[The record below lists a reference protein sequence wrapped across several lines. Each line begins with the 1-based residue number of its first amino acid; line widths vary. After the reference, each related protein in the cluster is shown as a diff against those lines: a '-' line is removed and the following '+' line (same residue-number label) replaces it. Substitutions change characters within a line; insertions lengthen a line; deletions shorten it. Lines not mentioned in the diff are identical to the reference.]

1 MGYRALLKNYIRQ
14 VMRLC
19 GDHHIEA
26 LAQAKALGKRELA
39 ELRLLAAE
47 AEREDQRERWSD
59 QQEAGRNQELG
70 IDK

>member
-19 GDHHIEA
+19 GDHYIEA
-26 LAQAKALGKRELA
+26 LAEAEALGKRELA

-47 AEREDQRERWSD
+47 AEREDDRESRGD
-59 QQEAGRNQELG
+59 RQELRRKPG
-70 IDK
+70 VGVDS